1 MGIAKKLV
9 LGALLFLSF
18 TAAIAAPLEGK
29 FAGWVDI
36 DATGKLNSFAPDGA
50 ANPALA
56 DALRQQLQ
64 QFSFVPARR
73 DGTPVAVRTYVT
85 GHYTLE
91 ERGDEYVMRMAG
103 AEVGPKQVVLDLPK
117 PPLRLMTM
125 NEPGW
130 VRVGFTVGRDG
141 KPRDV
146 FAEDGDGP
154 TEMRRNVRESV
165 TRWRFEPE
173 TVAGKPIETY
183 IRVDFTFAKQGSTVA
198 VPNCPGDATGRVHAI
213 EQPVC
218 RRFDTETG
226 PSRPGRTISVP

>member
-9 LGALLFLSF
+9 LGALLSLSL
-18 TAAIAAPLEGK
+18 TAAAAAPLEGR

-36 DATGKLNSFAPDGA
+36 DAAGKLNSFAPDGA

-56 DALRQQLQ
+56 DALRQELQ
-64 QFSFVPARR
+64 QLSFVPARWN
-73 DGTPVAVRTYVT
+73 GTPVAVRTYVT
-85 GHYTLE
+85 GNYTLE
-91 ERGDEYVMRMAG
+91 ERGDEYVMRVAA

-146 FAEDGDGP
+146 LAEDGDGP

-165 TRWRFEPE
+165 MRWRFEPE
-173 TVAGKPIETY
+173 TVDGIPIETY
-183 IRVDFTFAKQGSTVA
+183 VRVDFTFAKQGSTVV
-198 VPNCPGDATGRVHAI
+198 VPNCPDDATGRVRATA
-213 EQPVC
+213 QPVC
-218 RRFDTETG
+218 RRVDTEMR
-226 PSRPGRTISVP
+226 PSVHGRTISVP